1 MEPFNRMDGSHRAG
15 PWSSPDQA
23 SWTTLALGPGS
34 DEPAPAVRAA
44 RTALTTPAKRLPQA
58 STGTP
63 GIPPSKPKGPPGS
76 AGRSGLR
83 LRPEAT
89 LELPDQ
95 ALEFADA
102 LAEGRILGVE
112 PGELGGGLR
121 ARACRQRAIRHRGE
135 QTRCARRP
143 ARGWPHTSHSRGVRT
158 APGARR
164 QTWGQAGE
172 PRRGR
177 RGPWRAGSRST
188 KGSGYATRAR
198 VRSGMQRR
206 SFVRRRSIRCGV
218 TRSPRQT
225 RSADDDAS
233 HEPDGGADALRLSLL
248 CLYYIARHKLA
259 LRGTAGHA

>member
-112 PGELGGGLR
+112 PGELGGGL
-121 ARACRQRAIRHRGE
+121 
-135 QTRCARRP
+135 
-143 ARGWPHTSHSRGVRT
+143 
-158 APGARR
+158 PGARLPP
-164 QTWGQAGE
+164 ASDPA
-172 PRRGR
+172 PRG
-177 RGPWRAGSRST
+177 T
-188 KGSGYATRAR
+188 
-198 VRSGMQRR
+198 
-206 SFVRRRSIRCGV
+206 
-218 TRSPRQT
+218 
-225 RSADDDAS
+225 
-233 HEPDGGADALRLSLL
+233 DALR
-248 CLYYIARHKLA
+248 AAPGEGLA
-259 LRGTAGHA
+259 AHLAQ